1 MSYTKTGSQPLSPTA
16 CEISPELAKVQ
27 DLMPISD
34 EDRAALRESI
44 RRDGIR
50 EPLRGY
56 FENRKF
62 MILSGLNRW
71 QIALELKLPLVPVE
85 TVETDDREAFAIDEN
100 RARRQLSLDDKRR
113 LAAWILERH
122 PEKSNRQIAEQ
133 AGIDDKTAGKIRQ
146 VLEGRS
152 EIPNAGKVREALKGR
167 AEIPHVE
174 KRTDSKG
181 RKQAAIKQKGT
192 KNTPSDRT
200 GDAQASS
207 VKQGRGSGGGV
218 SEKALRAFNS
228 ALNTALNQVELEST
242 ETLAVAVRHAKSWL
256 KDLERK
262 HVVNLLG
269 QSGRMFTF
277 FTSDRP

>member
-100 RARRQLSLDDKRR
+100 RARRQLTTPDKKR
-113 LAAWILERH
+113 LAAWFITQS
-122 PEKSNRQIAEQ
+122 PESSDLAISKKTGLS
-133 AGIDDKTAGKIRQ
+133 DKTVASVRAE
-146 VLEGRS
+146 LAARS
-152 EIPNAGKVREALKGR
+152 EIPN
-167 AEIPHVE
+167 VE

-181 RKQAAIKQKGT
+181 RKQAASKPKAS

-200 GDAQASS
+200 GSFQARL

-218 SEKALRAFNS
+218 SKKALRAFNS
-228 ALNTALNQVELEST
+228 ALNTALNQVKLEST

-256 KDLERK
+256 KNLESR
-262 HVVNLLG
+262 HITGDG
-269 QSGRMFTF
+269 QQRR
-277 FTSDRP
+277 DARPLRCPPIS

>member
-100 RARRQLSLDDKRR
+100 RARRQLTTPDKKR
-113 LAAWILERH
+113 LAAWFITQS
-122 PEKSNRQIAEQ
+122 PENSDLAISKKTGLS
-133 AGIDDKTAGKIRQ
+133 DKTVASVRAE
-146 VLEGRS
+146 LAARS
-152 EIPNAGKVREALKGR
+152 EIPN
-167 AEIPHVE
+167 VE

-181 RKQAAIKQKGT
+181 RKQAASKPKAS

-207 VKQGRGSGGGV
+207 VKPGKGSGREEPESGSEAITEPINAELTGFPAV
-218 SEKALRAFNS
+218 SAALAKLRHTIPTLTKADKKAARK
-228 ALNTALNQVELEST
+228 ELEKLIQ
-242 ETLAVAVRHAKSWL
+242 EC
-256 KDLERK
+256 D
-262 HVVNLLG
+262 
-269 QSGRMFTF
+269 F
-277 FTSDRP
+277 

>member
-1 MSYTKTGSQPLSPTA
+1 MSYTKTGSQPLSPDA
-16 CEISPELAKVQ
+16 CEISPELLAVQ
-27 DLMPISD
+27 DLMPISA
-34 EDRAALRESI
+34 EDREALRESI
-44 RRDGIR
+44 KRDGIR

-56 FENRKF
+56 WGKDESGKRVFF
-62 MILSGLNRW
+62 VLSGFNRLE
-71 QIALELKLPLVPVE
+71 IAKELKLATVTVE
-85 TVETDDREAFAIDEN
+85 AVETDDREAFAIDEN

-207 VKQGRGSGGGV
+207 VKPGKGSGREEPESGSEAITEPINAELTGFPAV
-218 SEKALRAFNS
+218 SAALAKLRHTIQKLTKAEKKLARES
-228 ALNTALNQVELEST
+228 LEKLIQ
-242 ETLAVAVRHAKSWL
+242 EC
-256 KDLERK
+256 D
-262 HVVNLLG
+262 
-269 QSGRMFTF
+269 F
-277 FTSDRP
+277 

>member
-100 RARRQLSLDDKRR
+100 RARRQLELKDKKR
-113 LAAWILERH
+113 LAAWILQRH
-122 PEKSNRQIAEQ
+122 PEMSDRELARQS
-133 AGIDDKTAGKIRQ
+133 GLSKNTAHT
-146 VLEGRS
+146 
-152 EIPNAGKVREALKGR
+152 VREALERRGQ
-167 AEIPHVE
+167 IDHVE

-181 RKQAAIKQKGT
+181 RKQAASKPKAP

-200 GDAQASS
+200 GKAQASS
-207 VKQGRGSGGGV
+207 VKPGKGAGWPAV
-218 SEKALRAFNS
+218 SAALVAIRHALPMLTKADKKAARK
-228 ALNTALNQVELEST
+228 ELER
-242 ETLAVAVRHAKSWL
+242 LIQDC
-256 KDLERK
+256 DL
-262 HVVNLLG
+262 
-269 QSGRMFTF
+269 
-277 FTSDRP
+277 